1 MSVVAAPTHAA
12 FLAGRGTPS
21 RLDRR
26 IYPTRPSK
34 RAALTKSIRAV
45 ARPSRTEDP
54 VSVTR
59 REAAVST
66 ASLALAALVTG
77 PAVRPHVAFPVADGY
92 RPRPDCSPG

>member
-21 RLDRR
+21 RLD
-26 IYPTRPSK
+26 PTRPSK
-34 RAALTKSIRAV
+34 RAAWTKSIRAV
-45 ARPSRTEDP
+45 ARPSRTEEP

-59 REAAVST
+59 REAAVSA

-92 RPRPDCSPG
+92 RPRPDC

>member
-26 IYPTRPSK
+26 IYPTRPLLK
-34 RAALTKSIRAV
+34 RAAWTKSIRAV
-45 ARPSRTEDP
+45 ARPSRTEEP

-59 REAAVST
+59 REAAVSA

-77 PAVRPHVAFPVADGY
+77 PAVRPPAAFPVADGY
-92 RPRPDCSPG
+92 RPRPDC

>member
-26 IYPTRPSK
+26 IYPTCRPSK
-34 RAALTKSIRAV
+34 RAAWTKSIRAV
-45 ARPSRTEDP
+45 ARPSRTEEP

-59 REAAVST
+59 REAAVSA

-77 PAVRPHVAFPVADGY
+77 PAVRPPAAFPVADGY
-92 RPRPDCSPG
+92 RPRPDC

>member
-21 RLDRR
+21 RLDL
-26 IYPTRPSK
+26 YPTRPGK
-34 RAALTKSIRAV
+34 RAAWTKSIRAV
-45 ARPSRTEDP
+45 ARPSRTEEP

-59 REAAVST
+59 REAAVSA

-77 PAVRPHVAFPVADGY
+77 PAVRPPAAFPVADGY

>member
-26 IYPTRPSK
+26 ISGK
-34 RAALTKSIRAV
+34 RAAWTKSIRAV
-45 ARPSRTEDP
+45 ARPSRTEEP

-59 REAAVST
+59 REAAVSA

-77 PAVRPHVAFPVADGY
+77 PAVRPPAAFPVADGY
-92 RPRPDCSPG
+92 RPRPDC

>member
-12 FLAGRGTPS
+12 FLTGRGTPS
-21 RLDRR
+21 RLD
-26 IYPTRPSK
+26 IYPTRPMK

-45 ARPSRTEDP
+45 ARPSRTEEP

-59 REAAVST
+59 REAAVSA

-92 RPRPDCSPG
+92 RPRPDC

>member
-26 IYPTRPSK
+26 IYPTSK
-34 RAALTKSIRAV
+34 RAAWTKSIRAV
-45 ARPSRTEDP
+45 ARPSRTEEP

-59 REAAVST
+59 REAAVSA

-77 PAVRPHVAFPVADGY
+77 PAVRPPVAFPVADGY
-92 RPRPDCSPG
+92 RPRPDC

>member
-26 IYPTRPSK
+26 IYPTRPK
-34 RAALTKSIRAV
+34 RAAWTKSIRAV
-45 ARPSRTEDP
+45 ARPSRTEEP

-59 REAAVST
+59 REAAVSA
-66 ASLALAALVTG
+66 ASLALAALVAG
-77 PAVRPHVAFPVADGY
+77 PAVRPPAAFPVADGY
-92 RPRPDCSPG
+92 RPRPDC

>member
-26 IYPTRPSK
+26 IYPTRSK

-45 ARPSRTEDP
+45 ARPSRTEEP

-59 REAAVST
+59 REAAVSA

-77 PAVRPHVAFPVADGY
+77 PAVRPPAAFPVADGY
-92 RPRPDCSPG
+92 RPRPDC